1 MSTTVH
7 GPLHALRTTALGG
20 LMFLLPLI
28 VIGVLLGYVYQI
40 AAGVYQQI
48 QTVLPFNSATGIAI
62 VFCVLTA
69 AFIAACFAGGLVA
82 RRAIG
87 QAFSRRIEQHLIK
100 AYPRYVI
107 YKDLIAGRL
116 GGEDVPSLRPVLVTR
131 EPGVVLGFEA
141 DRLTN
146 GLVVVYLP
154 GAPDAWSGSLAFVPA
169 ECVRPLNLPFV
180 QVLEMCEHLGRNS
193 SGLLSAADAEFPPT
207 ATTSSAFTSSS
218 V

>member
-1 MSTTVH
+1 
-7 GPLHALRTTALGG
+7 
-20 LMFLLPLI
+20 MFLLPLI

-48 QTVLPFNSATGIAI
+48 QPVLPFNSATGIAI
-62 VFCVLTA
+62 VFCVLIA
-69 AFIAACFAGGLVA
+69 VFIFACFAGGLVA

-107 YKDLIAGRL
+107 YKDLIAGKL
-116 GGEDVPSLRPVLVTR
+116 GGGDVPSLRPVLVTR
-131 EPGVVLGFEA
+131 ETGLVPAFEA
-141 DRLTN
+141 DRLAN

-154 GAPDAWSGSLAFVPA
+154 GAPDAWSGSLALVPPA
-169 ECVRPLNLPFV
+169 AVQPFNIPFV

-193 SGLLSAADAEFPPT
+193 SALLNASGVEVPSSIPASLVPRS
-207 ATTSSAFTSSS
+207 TTFHA
-218 V
+218 